1 MGRTVMPFSFV
12 LEEERRRWKEFRRTL
27 TKEDQEAFDRLFDR
41 AKFHTHASVYM
52 AHSWPME
59 TILLSI
65 CLEHGKMI
73 EEILGKLK
81 EQKA

>member
-1 MGRTVMPFSFV
+1 M
-12 LEEERRRWKEFRRTL
+12 
-27 TKEDQEAFDRLFDR
+27 
-41 AKFHTHASVYM
+41 HTSAGAYM

-73 EEILGKLK
+73 EEIPGKLK
-81 EQKA
+81 EKKE

>member
-1 MGRTVMPFSFV
+1 
-12 LEEERRRWKEFRRTL
+12 
-27 TKEDQEAFDRLFDR
+27 
-41 AKFHTHASVYM
+41 M

-73 EEILGKLK
+73 EEILGKLEVK
-81 EQKA
+81 KA